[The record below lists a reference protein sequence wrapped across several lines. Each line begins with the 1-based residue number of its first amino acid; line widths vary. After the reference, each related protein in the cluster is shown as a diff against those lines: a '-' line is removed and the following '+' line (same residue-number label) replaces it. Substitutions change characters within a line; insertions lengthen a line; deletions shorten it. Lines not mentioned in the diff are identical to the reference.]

1 MTIED
6 RRIRERE
13 ARRRLIAETARAIAE
28 REGWAAVTTRRLS
41 TEIEYSQ
48 PVIYKHFASLDD
60 ITDAVALEGFDEL
73 AQALR
78 QARTAASPDG
88 AAHAVAHRY
97 AAFAADAPALYDAMF
112 SRTTRLP
119 FGAEPPS
126 ALTAAFDE
134 MCAAVAGTGT
144 GAGTDTGTGTGSG
157 SGTETDTGT
166 GSETNTGTDS
176 GRTTTS
182 DAPELVAETLWAALH
197 GLVVLDRGHR
207 LRPEHQSERIDLLV
221 DRLVQHR
228 A

>member
-28 REGWAAVTTRRLS
+28 REGWPAVTTRRLS

-78 QARTAASPDG
+78 QARATATPDG
-88 AAHAVAHRY
+88 AARAVAHRY
-97 AAFAADAPALYDAMF
+97 VVFAADAPALYDAMF

-119 FGAEPPS
+119 FGAESPS
-126 ALTAAFDE
+126 ALTAAFEE
-134 MCAAVAGTGT
+134 MRAA
-144 GAGTDTGTGTGSG
+144 
-157 SGTETDTGT
+157 
-166 GSETNTGTDS
+166 
-176 GRTTTS
+176 
-182 DAPELVAETLWAALH
+182 APST
-197 GLVVLDRGHR
+197 
-207 LRPEHQSERIDLLV
+207 
-221 DRLVQHR
+221 
-228 A
+228 